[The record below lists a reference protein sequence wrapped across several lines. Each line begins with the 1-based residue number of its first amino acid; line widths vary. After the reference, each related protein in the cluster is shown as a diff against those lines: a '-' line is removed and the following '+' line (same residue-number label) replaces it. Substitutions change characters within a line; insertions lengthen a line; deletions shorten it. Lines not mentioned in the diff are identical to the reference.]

1 MRYQDRIQRI
11 SQETLCK
18 QAGVEPTPASLHRV
32 QNGYSI
38 VARNLVKLVTVD
50 ADGTRNF
57 EVRSQND
64 ESQSYRVTFNGTP
77 ATYCNC
83 PDWRKN
89 DLIDAAKGIPF
100 SLHQCK
106 HGLAARLAWALNR
119 YRLDDFGGSSFHF
132 TPRELKHRLNLLHG
146 EGGWKIVPFK
156 DKYGFNSKKRGRVY
170 AKNGYGKWRKTIENV
185 RKCADDRYYLGS
197 R

>member
-1 MRYQDRIQRI
+1 MRYQDRLQRI
-11 SQETLCK
+11 SQEQLCK

-38 VARNLVKLVTVD
+38 VARNLVKLVKVD
-50 ADGTRNF
+50 TDGTRNF
-57 EVRSQND
+57 EVRSQNKA
-64 ESQSYRVTFNGTP
+64 SKTYRVAFNGTP

-119 YRLDDFGGSSFHF
+119 CRLDSHGGSSFHF
-132 TPRELKHRLNLLHG
+132 THRELKHRLDRRYG
-146 EGGWKIVPFK
+146 SSGWRIVPLK
-156 DKYGFNSKKRGRVY
+156 DK
-170 AKNGYGKWRKTIENV
+170 
-185 RKCADDRYYLGS
+185 
-197 R
+197 